1 MRFRP
6 IISICIFTLLAALM
20 PAVAAEPPVLAG
32 HTYSNS
38 DIMKGELERVIKEG
52 KRQMA
57 VKKEEAEK
65 KRGRK
70 LTDDELKEIGE
81 DIQKNYMAG
90 KVMSIC
96 TRVAISVHFISD
108 RELEMKTDI
117 SLNEGLLKEAKVG
130 WFKRKTLRLALSALP
145 STMKGSYI
153 RRDNLVIISP
163 DDVPDTLRVT
173 DGALRLTGTFDGT
186 PFVLDRKP

>member
-1 MRFRP
+1 MRFRH
-6 IISICIFTLLAALM
+6 IISICIFTMLAVLA

-32 HTYSNS
+32 HTYSNP
-38 DIMKGELERVIKEG
+38 DIMKGELDRVTKEA
-52 KRQMA
+52 KRRMT
-57 VKKEEAEK
+57 VRKEEAEK
-65 KRGRK
+65 KSGRK
-70 LTDDELKEIGE
+70 LTDDELKEIAE
-81 DIQKNYMAG
+81 DIQKNYLAG

-117 SLNEGLLKEAKVG
+117 SLNEELLKEAKVG

-145 STMKGSYI
+145 STMKDSYV
-153 RRDNLVIISP
+153 RRDSLVIISP
-163 DDVPDTLRVT
+163 GDEPDTLRVT
-173 DGALRLTGTFDGT
+173 DGGLRMTGTFDGT